1 MVDYSSASLPPPKDW
16 QEFERCCRVLFESIL
31 CDPQTAL
38 NGRGG
43 QPQHGVDVYGRRDG
57 NTGLWVGVQ
66 CKGKEVKTYGE
77 GVTDKELRAEVNKA
91 FNFIPRLSEFVLVTT
106 APNDANIQSVARLIT
121 EENKKT
127 GNLMTV
133 AVWGWGEL
141 QTRISQYPAAI
152 RAFHPDSTPFTDE
165 ILSGQDRIETKVET
179 GTAAIFSE
187 LKKMS
192 TVLYTQLGNTS
203 GSSANEQNDLESHL
217 HKEIDMYRD
226 FIMNG
231 KSKTGME
238 LLEKLKEKIW
248 GKASNRIKFRI
259 TTNIGAALLHLGDEE
274 SAANLFLS
282 AIVYDPF
289 DKVGMANVALAYLI
303 KSDDAQTIRAATA
316 ALHKDPENENAA
328 CYLIQAHFKD
338 TSITDPFSLIPEN
351 LRQKRG
357 TLIGAI
363 SFWRRRGMADWRKLA
378 HEAVALFP
386 ETDEL
391 RRAAAESY
399 LDAICESRWCLLGQ
413 GSASDNYLKNL
424 NDAISVLQSIWETI
438 KTREDKIDVGLATNL
453 ASAYRIL
460 DKNENAA
467 KVLDEALAK
476 VPDDI
481 ILIKLRAISHIALK
495 QEDEAL
501 ALLLKKRGTDPE
513 AAILTAEL
521 LLSKDLKKVQ
531 DLLAEISKLEM
542 NDEQGVLVSL
552 LQIDAYLRDSKYDIA
567 LERARSLAADYPEK
581 IEVIIALSNTLEK
594 CGDSSAE
601 ETLLK
606 ARDLINENS
615 PFVDRFLIAKELNH
629 WEYYDEAVEILDGR
643 VDFQRDT
650 PALQLFLTALKQS
663 NRRRKAYECIKSL
676 PPALAE
682 NPWYLKMEAGVHIDR
697 GDYPSAEKALDKYLK
712 LRPEDISMRHI
723 WIGLCYRR
731 SEGTA
736 KIRAFLE
743 GNVESMKGDVID
755 RMQLAILLDKF
766 GFEERA
772 LQFGYR
778 IFLENP
784 ENPEIHCK
792 YMALL
797 LQPNKSGAIDLNVN
811 EIGPDAVFV
820 IENDRG
826 EIENFLIENDE
837 HLRVNTYAYAI
848 PQDHPFAL
856 KAMRQRVGYTFTIDK
871 TIGPSENWRIK
882 SIKHKYLDSLH
893 KCMERFNRQFPSF
906 QGFQR
911 VAFDPKSPEAI
922 FPAIKAR
929 HDAFEDSFAQLD
941 KSPVPLLVFAEILG
955 TNVITAFQSIVGSGK
970 KFRVCVGTIEERD
983 IAAAAVVNN
992 SCGGCVVDALTFYFI
1007 RRLGIEDAIVGMCG
1021 RIGMTEYSVDV
1032 FRQRLEEI
1040 ELHGGKPFLVMFFK
1054 NGQFFKEE
1062 ITTKQLSA
1070 SLNEVKKDLLYI
1082 ETNCDILPVESDL
1095 RVPPIFNNIAKRIG
1109 KNLFDS
1115 ILAADSSNRILLC
1128 EDYIYRLL
1136 ATTDSKLP
1144 ATWLQPVLMMARD
1157 KKILSPEKYDDA
1169 AYYML
1174 DRGLEY
1180 ISVDVNNLLHAANL
1194 ETDLDGKIFKR
1205 IAEALGGH
1213 SADMRSHINVTA
1225 SFLREIWKEY
1235 DPPLKRKAQTS
1246 KVLECLLNGR
1256 RNEYQLIVRVL
1267 NIQVNSQN
1275 HAFRHYLIDWLK
1287 GHFYLPFHTE

>member
-16 QEFERCCRVLFESIL
+16 QEFERCCRILFECIL
-31 CDPQTAL
+31 VDPRVQL
-38 NGRGG
+38 NGRSG
-43 QPQHGVDVYGRRDG
+43 QRQNGVDLFGRRGGDG
-57 NTGLWVGVQ
+57 GPWVGVQ
-66 CKGKEVKTYGE
+66 CKGKEGNTYNKKVSE
-77 GVTDKELRAEVNKA
+77 KELRDEVNKA
-91 FNFIPRLSEFVLVTT
+91 IHFLPRLSEFTLVTT
-106 APNDANIQSVARLIT
+106 ASNDAEIQCVARTIT
-121 EENKKT
+121 TEHEKA
-127 GNLMTV
+127 GQSLSV
-133 AVWGWGEL
+133 DVWGWEDL
-141 QTRISQYPAAI
+141 RSRINEHPQAL
-152 RAFHPDSTPFTDE
+152 RAFHPDLTIHTDI
-165 ILSGQDRIETKVET
+165 ILSSQDRIETKVDA
-179 GTAAIFSE
+179 GNAAILSRLEQIQMVFCSP
-187 LKKMS
+187 S
-192 TVLYTQLGNTS
+192 GNTS
-203 GSSANEQNDLESHL
+203 GSSSKEQSDLESHL
-217 HKEIDMYRD
+217 HIEIDTYRD
-226 FIMNG
+226 FIVNG
-231 KSKTGME
+231 KPKTGMA
-238 LLEKLKEKIW
+238 LLEKLKDNIW
-248 GKASNRIKFRI
+248 EKASNRIKFRI

-282 AIVYDPF
+282 AIVYDPC

-303 KSDDAQTIRAATA
+303 KNDDAQTIRAATD
-316 ALHKDPENENAA
+316 ALHQDPENENAA

-351 LRQKRG
+351 LRKKRG
-357 TLIGAI
+357 PLIGAI

-386 ETDEL
+386 ETTEL
-391 RRAAAESY
+391 RRAAAEAY
-399 LDAICESRWCLLGQ
+399 LDTICESKWFLLGH
-413 GSASDNYLKNL
+413 GSASDNYFKKL
-424 NDAISVLQSIWETI
+424 NDAISILQSIWETI

-460 DKNENAA
+460 GKHENAA

-476 VPDDI
+476 VPDDM
-481 ILIKLRAISHIALK
+481 ILIKQRAISHIALK

-521 LLSKDLKKVQ
+521 LLSKDLKKAQ
-531 DLLAEISKLEM
+531 DLFAEISKLEM
-542 NDEQGVLVSL
+542 NDEQRVLVSL
-552 LQIDAYLRDSKYDIA
+552 LQIDVYLRDSKHDTA

-606 ARDLINENS
+606 AMDLINENS

-650 PALQLFLTALKQS
+650 PALQLFFTALKQS
-663 NRRRKAYECIKSL
+663 NQRRKASECIKSL
-676 PPALAE
+676 PPAFSE
-682 NPWYLKMEAGVHIDR
+682 NPWYLKMQAGVHIDR

-712 LRPEDISMRHI
+712 LRPEDISIRHI

-811 EIGPDAVFV
+811 EIRPDAVFV

-837 HLRVNTYAYAI
+837 HLRVNTYANAI
-848 PQDHPFAL
+848 PPDHPFAL
-856 KAMRQRVGYTFTIDK
+856 KAMGQRVGYTFAIDK
-871 TIGPSENWRIK
+871 AIGPSENWRIK

-922 FPAIKAR
+922 FSAIKAR
-929 HDAFEDSFAQLD
+929 HDTFEESFAQLD

-970 KFRVCVGTIEERD
+970 KFRVCLGTVEERD

-1054 NGQFFKEE
+1054 NGQYFKEE

-1082 ETNCDILPVESDL
+1082 ETNCDILPAESDL
-1095 RVPPIFNNIAKRIG
+1095 RVPPIFNNISNRIG

-1115 ILAADSSNRILLC
+1115 ILAADSSHRILLC
-1128 EDYIYRLL
+1128 EDYMYRLL
-1136 ATTDSKLP
+1136 ATTDGNLQG
-1144 ATWLQPVLMMARD
+1144 AWLQLVLMMARD
-1157 KKILSPEKYDDA
+1157 KKILTPKKYDDA
-1169 AYYML
+1169 VYYML

-1256 RNEYQLIVRVL
+1256 RCEFKSIVQSLITRVNL
-1267 NIQVNSQN
+1267 NNY
-1275 HAFRHYLIDWLK
+1275 AFRNYLIDWLK